1 MIKVLEDKCI
11 GCNACIRAC
20 PVVTAN
26 KCDGNVVHIDNAA
39 CIQCGECVKHCVH
52 GARDYEDDIEYFLAD
67 LKKRRISLVVAPAIR
82 TAMDGKWR
90 HVLDWLKRM
99 GAREVYDVAFGAD
112 ICTYMHLEYL
122 KAHSGAKVISQPC
135 AAIVNYIEKHKPE
148 LIPYLSPVHSPML
161 CSAIYVKKY
170 LGNNDTLVGVSPCVA
185 KGDEFKNTGIIAYNV
200 TFKKLLEY
208 IDKHRVALTSG
219 HSSFEWS
226 EVRGFDGAYYPIPG
240 GLKECLKTH
249 APNLAVATSEGV
261 NKVYDDLDA
270 YLSASKSDRPTVY
283 DVLSCEFGCN
293 SGAGARTDFSAFSAY
308 NIMTMVKEYSSKQW
322 MFRRFP
328 KHIFGKLD
336 MRDFLREYKDRSA
349 QGTIS
354 EDKIQSVFRQMGKL
368 TKVDQCVDCH
378 ACGYKS
384 CRDMA
389 KAIASGC
396 NVVGNCVVYEKAK
409 AQQLQQDAAAEHVM
423 LSEAVSEIRVA
434 LQSLQDKVMPIAAN
448 TDENMEQNNMA
459 LAKMEELNDSV
470 QAVLQSVN
478 TIGTSLSSIKEDVV
492 GYENILKAIKDIAF
506 QTNILSLNAS
516 IEAAR
521 AGEAGKGFAVVA
533 DEVRNL
539 ALKSDETVKS
549 AEDYTGHML
558 ESIEAISRDAD
569 TIITRAKE
577 TTTDAQDTTVVL
589 ENTNKGSQ
597 VIANNVQEVSAIV
610 EEINATVL
618 QLNTS
623 V

>member
-1 MIKVLEDKCI
+1 M
-11 GCNACIRAC
+11 
-20 PVVTAN
+20 
-26 KCDGNVVHIDNAA
+26 
-39 CIQCGECVKHCVH
+39 
-52 GARDYEDDIEYFLAD
+52 
-67 LKKRRISLVVAPAIR
+67 
-82 TAMDGKWR
+82 
-90 HVLDWLKRM
+90 
-99 GAREVYDVAFGAD
+99 
-112 ICTYMHLEYL
+112 
-122 KAHSGAKVISQPC
+122 
-135 AAIVNYIEKHKPE
+135 
-148 LIPYLSPVHSPML
+148 
-161 CSAIYVKKY
+161 
-170 LGNNDTLVGVSPCVA
+170 
-185 KGDEFKNTGIIAYNV
+185 
-200 TFKKLLEY
+200 
-208 IDKHRVALTSG
+208 
-219 HSSFEWS
+219 
-226 EVRGFDGAYYPIPG
+226 
-240 GLKECLKTH
+240 KTH

-328 KHIFGKLD
+328 KHIFGMLD